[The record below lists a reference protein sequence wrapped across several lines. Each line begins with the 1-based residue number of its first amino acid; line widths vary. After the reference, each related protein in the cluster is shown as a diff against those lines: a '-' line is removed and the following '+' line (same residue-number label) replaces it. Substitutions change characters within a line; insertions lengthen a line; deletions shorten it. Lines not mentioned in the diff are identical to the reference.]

1 MEYLIEF
8 VNYLLMLEY
17 ELFDSQLISEIL
29 STNYEVKY
37 ICQAEKAMDF
47 VMQNTPDL
55 IIMDYKMPYVTGVE
69 LCKIFRD
76 TPATQHIPIIFVSGA
91 ATSDER
97 IETLES
103 GGDDFLSKPFHP
115 KELLL
120 RVQKRLSYIEKI
132 TPAGEKT
139 VTPVTEIRLEFL
151 QVANL
156 KINDMSHKVFLDEQ
170 EIKLTPKQYDI
181 LRLLVDNKN
190 NLVSREKF
198 MKEVWGHS
206 DVTPRNVDSQINYLK
221 KKIEGFQGQ
230 ITAVPSHGYRL
241 EA

>member
-1 MEYLIEF
+1 MAKEFEDAAFGGQKGSIIGPVETSFGFHIIEI
-8 VNYLLMLEY
+8 VNKSETTKVKRQELVLEKKPEKPLNGWVDTGLTGKQFTHASASPNTNGIGY
-17 ELFDSQLISEIL
+17 VVNIQFNAEGQKLF
-29 STNYEVKY
+29 T
-37 ICQAEKAMDF
+37 
-47 VMQNTPDL
+47 DL
-55 IIMDYKMPYVTGVE
+55 TKKN
-69 LCKIFRD
+69 LNK
-76 TPATQHIPIIFVSGA
+76 PIGI
-91 ATSDER
+91 
-97 IETLES
+97 
-103 GGDDFLSKPFHP
+103 
-115 KELLL
+115 
-120 RVQKRLSYIEKI
+120 
-132 TPAGEKT
+132 
-139 VTPVTEIRLEFL
+139 
-151 QVANL
+151 
-156 KINDMSHKVFLDEQ
+156 FLDEQ

>member
-1 MEYLIEF
+1 MKKILVIDDFEDSCQ
-8 VNYLLMLEY
+8 LMA
-17 ELFDSQLISEIL
+17 EIL
-29 STNYEVKY
+29 SPFYEVKY
-37 ICQAEKAMDF
+37 ICQADKAMEF
-47 VMQNTPDL
+47 IGQNVPDL

-69 LCKIFRD
+69 LCKILRE
-76 TPATQHIPIIFVSGA
+76 TMSTKNIPIIFVSGA

-120 RVQKRLSYIEKI
+120 RVQKRLSYTIIAPNSDSPLAAPVEAEKI
-132 TPAGEKT
+132 
-139 VTPVTEIRLEFL
+139 IREML

-156 KINDMSHKVFLDEQ
+156 KINDMSHKVFLDEN
-170 EIKLTPKQYDI
+170 EVKLTPKQYDI
-181 LRLLVDNKN
+181 LRLLIDNKN

-221 KKIEGFQGQ
+221 KKIEGFQGR

>member
-1 MEYLIEF
+1 MKRIVVIDDFE
-8 VNYLLMLEY
+8 
-17 ELFDSQLISEIL
+17 DSCQLIAEIL
-29 STNYEVKY
+29 SPMYDVKY
-37 ICQAEKAMDF
+37 ICESEKAMAF
-47 VMQNTPDL
+47 VLDTKPNL
-55 IIMDYKMPYVTGVE
+55 IIMDYKMPYITGVE
-69 LCKIFRD
+69 LTRSLKENPM
-76 TPATQHIPIIFVSGA
+76 TKNIPVIFVSGA

-120 RVQKRLSYIEKI
+120 RVQKRLSY
-132 TPAGEKT
+132 TANT
-139 VTPVTEIRLEFL
+139 TEQTSTDTASQVVGKYL

-170 EIKLTPKQYDI
+170 EVKLTPKQYDI

-190 NLVSREKF
+190 NLVSRERF
-198 MKEVWGHS
+198 MKEVWGHNE
-206 DVTPRNVDSQINYLK
+206 VTPRNVDSQINYLK

-230 ITAVPSHGYRL
+230 IMAVPSHGYRL
-241 EA
+241 EAT

>member
-1 MEYLIEF
+1 MKKIIVIDDFE
-8 VNYLLMLEY
+8 
-17 ELFDSQLISEIL
+17 DSCQLISEIL

-37 ICQAEKAMDF
+37 ICQAEKALDF
-47 VMQNTPDL
+47 VKQNNPDL

-69 LCKIFRD
+69 LCKIIRE
-76 TPATQHIPIIFVSGA
+76 TQVTQDIPIIFVSGA

-120 RVQKRLSYIEKI
+120 RVQKRLSYIENVNK
-132 TPAGEKT
+132 TTGEKT
-139 VTPVTEIRLEFL
+139 VTPITEVRIEFL

-156 KINDMSHKVFLDEQ
+156 KINDMSHKVFLDDQ

-221 KKIEGFQGQ
+221 KKIEGFRGQ

>member
-1 MEYLIEF
+1 MIDDFE
-8 VNYLLMLEY
+8 
-17 ELFDSQLISEIL
+17 DSCQLISEIL

-37 ICQAEKAMDF
+37 TCQAEKALDF
-47 VMQNTPDL
+47 VLQNNPDL

-69 LCKIFRD
+69 LCKIIRE
-76 TPATQHIPIIFVSGA
+76 TQATKDIPIIFVSGA

-120 RVQKRLSYIEKI
+120 RVQKRLSYNDR
-132 TPAGEKT
+132 TNRSGER
-139 VTPVTEIRLEFL
+139 VAVPLEVRIDFL

-156 KINDMSHKVFLDEQ
+156 KINDMSHKVFLDEN
-170 EIKLTPKQYDI
+170 EVKLTPKQYDI

>member
-1 MEYLIEF
+1 MKKIVVIDDFE
-8 VNYLLMLEY
+8 
-17 ELFDSQLISEIL
+17 DSCQLITEIL
-29 STNYEVKY
+29 SPFYEVKY

-69 LCKIFRD
+69 LCKIFRE
-76 TPATQHIPIIFVSGA
+76 TPSTLDIPIIFVSGA

-120 RVQKRLSYIEKI
+120 RVQKRLSYNDKVSS
-132 TPAGEKT
+132 AT
-139 VTPVTEIRLEFL
+139 VNRPMAVPPTSGIIRDML

-156 KINDMSHKVFLDEQ
+156 KINDMSHKVFLDDQ

-190 NLVSREKF
+190 HLVSREKF

-206 DVTPRNVDSQINYLK
+206 DVTLRNVDSQINYLK

-241 EA
+241 EAQ

>member
-1 MEYLIEF
+1 MKKIVVIDDFE
-8 VNYLLMLEY
+8 
-17 ELFDSQLISEIL
+17 DSCQLIAEIL
-29 STNYEVKY
+29 SPFYEVKY
-37 ICQAEKAMDF
+37 ICQAEKALEF
-47 VMQNTPDL
+47 VKQISPDL

-76 TPATQHIPIIFVSGA
+76 TLSIKDIPIIFVSGA

-120 RVQKRLSYIEKI
+120 RVQKRLSYTENVAAPH
-132 TPAGEKT
+132 TERPLTAPAA
-139 VTPVTEIRLEFL
+139 EIVRDML

-156 KINDMSHKVFLDEQ
+156 KINDMSHKVFLDDQ

-190 NLVSREKF
+190 HLVSREKF